1 MIKRMRY
8 LRKYSTSTSTV
19 LLLSTHIVFVV
30 VCIGSFRGLTCKYR
44 FQSHKMCLPLP
55 RRLIPPPVAVAR
67 KFHST
72 TQVFM
77 RGRPSKVP
85 KADDEDIVQH
95 LEPDWGLD
103 VPVAGY
109 LMYRQQRQTLNYMR
123 LMEHEVP
130 KLVG

>member
-1 MIKRMRY
+1 
-8 LRKYSTSTSTV
+8 
-19 LLLSTHIVFVV
+19 
-30 VCIGSFRGLTCKYR
+30 
-44 FQSHKMCLPLP
+44 
-55 RRLIPPPVAVAR
+55 
-67 KFHST
+67 
-72 TQVFM
+72 M